1 MKNLTLAQRL
11 TLIFALLIVIGC
23 AFSGWMQVRSSTQY
37 SRAVIQRLS
46 GNRRSILPTA
56 TRCWGERAGSA
67 GGAYPVRS
75 ADGGE
80 SQR

>member
-46 GNRRSILPTA
+46 GAQHI
-56 TRCWGERAGSA
+56 
-67 GGAYPVRS
+67 
-75 ADGGE
+75 ADSNPLLG
-80 SQR
+80 